1 MTGPVQSPSFT
12 IPPQAPAQPSAPR
25 WPLWSLYVAAVLSGS
40 VILVSRIA
48 PSVGQTPTLTA
59 VGVLAFG
66 VFGAI
71 GAWLLSKINYFRHP
85 APRMAALAVLWGG
98 FAAIGYALLAN
109 TAIHDS
115 FAAQD
120 RAGSWSLFAP
130 LTEDPAKNIGIV
142 IVLLLA
148 GTRPRSALDGL
159 VAGSFVGLGFEVV
172 ESLTRAINN
181 AIALYPEGQ
190 RDNLGSLAT
199 DVIHEVL
206 RNSWTGHIV
215 LTGIAGFGIG
225 YLMTA
230 RDRSATRRWAVAGA
244 LVLLAGAGH
253 LLWNSHRFGLLYVL
267 GQFGLLAFFL
277 WLIRVG
283 RRLEAAVYLP
293 YLGYAPFQ
301 VDQAPAD
308 AARAAA
314 RTAARRR
321 QRASAALASAIAN
334 GDAQRAHESAE
345 RLARAQRN

>member
-12 IPPQAPAQPSAPR
+12 IPPQAPAQPRAPR
-25 WPLWSLYVAAVLSGS
+25 WPLWSLYVGAVLSGS
-40 VILVSRIA
+40 AILVSRIA

-59 VGVLAFG
+59 VGALAFG
-66 VFGAI
+66 VFGAL
-71 GAWLLSKINYFRHP
+71 GAWVLSRINYFRHP

-109 TAIHDS
+109 TAIHDH
-115 FAAQD
+115 FAGQG

-130 LTEDPAKNIGIV
+130 LTEDPAKDIGIV
-142 IVLLLA
+142 IVALLA

-159 VAGSFVGLGFEVV
+159 VAGSFVGLGFEMV

-230 RDRSATRRWAVAGA
+230 RDRSAARRWAVAVA
-244 LVLLAGAGH
+244 LVLLASAGH

-293 YLGYAPFQ
+293 YLAYAPSQ
-301 VDQAPAD
+301 VDPAPATS
-308 AARAAA
+308 

-345 RLARAQRN
+345 RLARAQRS

>member
-1 MTGPVQSPSFT
+1 VSDPAQSPSFT
-12 IPPQAPAQPSAPR
+12 IPPRAADQSAAPR

-40 VILVSRIA
+40 AIFVARLA
-48 PSVGQTPTLTA
+48 PAVAETPTLTA

-66 VFGAI
+66 VFGVLV
-71 GAWLLSKINYFRHP
+71 AWLLSRINYFRSL
-85 APRMAALAVLWGG
+85 APRTAALAVLWGG
-98 FAAIGYALLAN
+98 GAAIGYALLAN
-109 TAIHDS
+109 TAIHDH
-115 FAAQD
+115 FASQG
-120 RAGSWSLFAP
+120 RAGLWPLFAP
-130 LTEDPAKNIGIV
+130 LTEDPAKDIGIV

-181 AIALYPEGQ
+181 AISLHPEGQ

-199 DVIHEVL
+199 DVIHEVV

-225 YLMTA
+225 YLLTA
-230 RDRSATRRWAVAGA
+230 RDRSVARRWAVAMA
-244 LVLLAGAGH
+244 LILLAGAGH

-293 YLGYAPFQ
+293 YLAYAPL
-301 VDQAPAD
+301 QADSAPVTS
-308 AARAAA
+308 
-314 RTAARRR
+314 RTAVRRR
-321 QRASAALASAIAN
+321 HRATAALASAIAN
-334 GDAQRAHESAE
+334 GDAQRAHEAAD
-345 RLARAQRN
+345 RLAPARPT

>member
-1 MTGPVQSPSFT
+1 MNGQVQRPSFT
-12 IPPQAPAQPSAPR
+12 IPPAAGTEPR
-25 WPLWSLYVAAVLSGS
+25 GPDWPLWGVYVGAVVSGA
-40 VILVSRIA
+40 VILVMRFA
-48 PSVGQTPTLTA
+48 PSIAETPTLTA
-59 VGVLAFG
+59 VGVVAFG
-66 VFGAI
+66 VFGAFC
-71 GAWLLSKINYFRHP
+71 AWLLSRINYFRTP
-85 APRMAALAVLWGG
+85 APGTAALAVLWGG

-109 TAIHDS
+109 TAIHDYL
-115 FAAQD
+115 AAQG

-130 LTEDPAKNIGIV
+130 LTEDPAKDIGIV

-172 ESLTRAINN
+172 ESLARAINN
-181 AIALYPEGQ
+181 AISLHPEGR

-199 DVIHEVL
+199 DVIHEVT

-225 YLMTA
+225 YLLTA
-230 RDRSATRRWAVAGA
+230 RNRSAAIRWAVAVA
-244 LVLLAGAGH
+244 LILLAAAGH
-253 LLWNSHRFGLLYVL
+253 LLWNSHRFGVFYVL

-283 RRLEAAVYLP
+283 RRLEAAIYLP
-293 YLGYAPFQ
+293 YLGYAHSQ
-301 VDQAPAD
+301 VDPAPATS
-308 AARAAA
+308 

-321 QRASAALASAIAN
+321 KRASAALASAIAN

-345 RLARAQRN
+345 RLARAENA